1 MWSRNNIGEFVHI
14 TLHPHSKLG
23 IGKLVSI
30 EGGKGGV
37 QFFDSPG
44 LKFSDPFVVDEIN
57 LKHARLPAQTRVYM
71 QGVGGRWQVG
81 RVLQDERS
89 SVFVQFPNNETSNI
103 AVGQLQVRWSHPLV
117 DPMPLLACETTETP
131 FLADA
136 RSSFVNAVAR
146 QYQAANGSSAVLCS
160 SIDLV
165 DYQFDVVRRVL
176 LDPVQRYLLADEVG
190 LGKTIEA
197 ALILRQ
203 YFIDD
208 PKATAVV
215 VVPEVLVNQWRQ
227 ELIAR
232 FGMALYLDD
241 TLHVVSHTDIQAL
254 SSVIHIANMIVIDEA
269 HHLSKQTTKEEHRLY
284 DLVRNHSKRVERL
297 LLLSA
302 TPVLGNAE
310 EFLRVLHLLDP
321 IVFPL
326 DDLEGFKRKI
336 SSRQVVAEVVSTLV
350 PENVWGLG
358 PDLDRLLENYSDD
371 VLLVRKVNALKEI
384 LDTLPDEENEDFLKL
399 LSDLKLHLVESYRLH
414 RRILRNRRTSV
425 SWATPRRSQMREIR
439 FTGQSTQIWFK
450 RLEELRL
457 AISAVDNVPQS
468 VFKILFQVAVHPNSF
483 TSVATA
489 LKNAGLTHIESLQ
502 IANSVDHAS
511 VKLIG
516 DRTKLNALS
525 QSILKSLEG
534 KGVQVVVFCDQK
546 IDADNVYE
554 ALKLSIGEHHVAR
567 HLPKV
572 HFDDDSVLKPE
583 PWEKFLSDPDQ
594 IRVLVCDSRS
604 EEGVNL
610 HGGRKVAYHFDLPA
624 FPNRIEQR
632 LGRLDRYGTGDPI
645 VSYVLLDEENPDEI
659 EWAQILDHGWG
670 VFKQSVAS
678 LQYLIESVSSKL
690 AIDWAEQGTEALR
703 VHSSELGGENGL
715 VAREIIQLNH
725 QDSLDALANQEIDGM
740 EQLEDADDEWEDW
753 KDSFKGLAVEVLGF
767 NWKGDSDRRPQK
779 NADESFRLGYSYRD
793 SGSRQTLLPLS
804 GFLSHF
810 LSAVDQKAIGGN
822 SKYPLSHRYIFK
834 RQTATSRRGIA
845 MGMHLLRIGDPLVTA
860 LEEFCAYDDRGRSF
874 ALWRVDRQYEVSD
887 PSGADLY
894 FRFDFVVN
902 PSEINFDQAVENIS
916 DEIVDVKKSAAKR
929 KAATFFAPLTIRV
942 WVHGNG
948 QVVLDPSELLTSAY
962 SDNWK
967 GSRRDFNLNINRWRA
982 LPSEIKSSWL
992 KDWPELCSKIHSIA
1006 IETVRGSSDFKMHIQ
1021 SALNACQ
1028 TEWKLRRS
1036 QGEVRSSRLS
1046 GQAQKQELEE
1056 LEKSELF
1063 YASLSNAISNPRL
1076 NLDVVGAVFLA
1087 SDTPFE

>member
-1 MWSRNNIGEFVHI
+1 MAKWTKKNIGEFVRL
-14 TLHPHSKLG
+14 TLPPHSKLG
-23 IGKLVSI
+23 VGKLISI
-30 EGGKGGV
+30 EDGSASV

-44 LKFSDPFVVDEIN
+44 LKLSELVVVNEKY
-57 LKHARLPAQTRVYM
+57 LEHARLPAQTRVYM
-71 QGVGGRWQVG
+71 QGSGGRWQVG

-89 SVFVQFPNNETSNI
+89 SIFVQFPNNETANI
-103 AVGQLQVRWSHPLV
+103 VVDQLQVRWSHPLV

-165 DYQFDVVRRVL
+165 DYQFEVVRRVL

-197 ALILRQ
+197 SLILRQ

-215 VVPEVLVNQWRQ
+215 VVPEALVNQWRQ

-232 FGMALYLDD
+232 FGMAIYLDE
-241 TLHVVSHTDIQAL
+241 TLHIVSHSDLETLI
-254 SSVIHIANMIVIDEA
+254 SVIHDANMIVIDEA
-269 HHLSKQTTKEEHRLY
+269 HHLSRQSTNEEQRLY
-284 DLVRNHSKRVERL
+284 DLVNIHSKRVERL

-321 IVFPL
+321 VVFPL
-326 DDLEGFKRKI
+326 EDLEGFKRKI

-350 PENVWGLG
+350 PENVWGMG

-371 VLLVRKVNALKEI
+371 ALLVRKVDALKVI

-399 LSDLKLHLVESYRLH
+399 LNDLKLHLVESYRLH

-425 SWATPRRSQMREIR
+425 SWATPRRSQMREVR
-439 FTGQSTQIWFK
+439 FTGPMTRSWFE
-450 RLEELRL
+450 RLDELRL
-457 AISAVDNVPQS
+457 SISAVENVPQT
-468 VFKILFQVAVHPNSF
+468 VYKILFQVAVHPNSF
-483 TSVATA
+483 PSLAIA
-489 LKNAGLTHIESLQ
+489 LQNAGLTHDGSLQ
-502 IANSVDHAS
+502 IAHSVDHAAD
-511 VKLIG
+511 KLIG
-516 DRTKLNALS
+516 DRTKLSALS
-525 QSILKSLEG
+525 KSILNSLEG

-554 ALKLSIGEHHVAR
+554 ELKVSVGEHHVAR
-567 HLPKV
+567 HTPKV
-572 HFDDDSVLKPE
+572 HSDDDSDPD

-594 IRVLVCDSRS
+594 IRVLVCDSKS

-610 HGGRKVAYHFDLPA
+610 HGGRKVAYHYDLPA

-645 VSYVLLDEENPDEI
+645 VSYVLLDEGNPDEI
-659 EWAQILDHGWG
+659 AWANILDHGWG

-678 LQYLIESVSSKL
+678 LQYAIESVSSKL
-690 AIDWAEQGTEALR
+690 ALDWVEQGTEALR
-703 VHSSELGGENGL
+703 IHATELGGEQGL

-725 QDSLDALANQEIDGM
+725 QDSLDALANQEIEGM
-740 EQLEDADDEWEDW
+740 EQLEDSDGEWEDW

-767 NWKGDSDRRPQK
+767 NWKGDSDRRSQQ
-779 NADESFRLGYSYRD
+779 NSDESFRLGYSYRD

-810 LSAVDQKAIGGN
+810 LSAVDQTAIGGN
-822 SKYPLSHRYIFK
+822 SRYPLSHRYIFK
-834 RQTATSRRGIA
+834 RQAATSRRGIA

-894 FRFDFVVN
+894 FRFDFLIE
-902 PSEINFDQAVENIS
+902 PSSIDFDQAIENTAS
-916 DEIVDVKKSAAKR
+916 ETVDVRKSAAKR
-929 KAATFFAPLTIRV
+929 KASTFFAPLAIRI
-942 WVHGNG
+942 WVHGSG
-948 QVVLDPSELLTSAY
+948 QVVVEPSELLTSSY

-992 KDWPELCSKIHSIA
+992 KDWPELCNKIQLIA
-1006 IETVRGSSDFKMHIQ
+1006 IETVRGSTDFKLHVQ
-1021 SALNACQ
+1021 SALTACQ
-1028 TEWKLRRS
+1028 SEWNLRRS
-1036 QGEVRSSRLS
+1036 QGEVRSSRLI

-1056 LEKSELF
+1056 LNESKLF
-1063 YASLSNAISNPRL
+1063 YASVSNAISNPRL
-1076 NLDVVGAVFLA
+1076 SLDVVGAVFLA